1 MILSKNT
8 PLLNASLLFIPLS
21 KNQIPNILNKEVIAI
36 YDDFWNTSKENID
49 KILKENPNH
58 KRYEFKMWVLKKV
71 NNEYRWYED
80 LEDVTEDIG
89 TKFEAVK
96 YFAFKPKLFS
106 QNGSLAGIQ
115 VR

>member
-8 PLLNASLLFIPLS
+8 PLLNASLVFIPLS

-71 NNEYRWYED
+71 DNEYRWYED
-80 LEDVTEDIG
+80 WEDVTENIG
-89 TKFEAVK
+89 TNFEAVK
-96 YFAFKPKLFS
+96 YFAFKPMIYS
-106 QNGSLAGIQ
+106 QNGSLANIQ

>member
-8 PLLNASLLFIPLS
+8 PLLNASLVFIPLS

-36 YDDFWNTSKENID
+36 YDDFWNTPKENID
-49 KILKENPNH
+49 KILKENPSH

-71 NNEYRWYED
+71 DNEYRWYED
-80 LEDVTEDIG
+80 CEDVKEDIG
-89 TKFEAVK
+89 TEFSAIK
-96 YFAFKPKLFS
+96 YFAFKPMLYS
-106 QNGSLAGIQ
+106 QNGSLANIQ